1 MSPPLRDL
9 RFRGGSGTIRDW
21 NFRVASELDA
31 VIASNPPEPG
41 SGLSAGTNGLAVVIY
56 EKDVAKN
63 VDAATVQGTR
73 AGATA
78 MPSSRCNS
86 TTGALLAL
94 VLAASAA
101 FGVLVPAS
109 SQAKG
114 AADLGVDVSLSSLPP
129 EARRTDQLIHSGGP
143 FPFSR
148 DGVVFGNYEKRLE
161 REPRGYYHEYT
172 VPTPGARNRGARRI
186 ICGGNQP
193 TEPDACFYTEDHYN
207 SFHRIVK

>member
-1 MSPPLRDL
+1 M
-9 RFRGGSGTIRDW
+9 
-21 NFRVASELDA
+21 
-31 VIASNPPEPG
+31 
-41 SGLSAGTNGLAVVIY
+41 VIY
-56 EKDVAKN
+56 EKDVVKN

-78 MPSSRCNS
+78 TPSFRRKSM
-86 TTGALLAL
+86 TGALLAL
-94 VLAASAA
+94 GLAAIASFGALAPAA
-101 FGVLVPAS
+101 
-109 SQAKG
+109 SQAKAAAGLG
-114 AADLGVDVSLSSLPP
+114 ADVSLAGLPP
-129 EARRTDQLIHSGGP
+129 EAQRTDQLIHSGGP

-172 VPTPGARNRGARRI
+172 VPTPGARDRGARRI
-186 ICGGNQP
+186 ICGGKQP

>member
-1 MSPPLRDL
+1 MPLSRA
-9 RFRGGSGTIRDW
+9 FRRSQ
-21 NFRVASELDA
+21 
-31 VIASNPPEPG
+31 EPAYQPG
-41 SGLSAGTNGLAVVIY
+41 RTGLAVVIN
-56 EKDVAKN
+56 EKDVVKN

-78 MPSSRCNS
+78 MPSSRRRS
-86 TTGALLAL
+86 TAGALLAM
-94 VLAASAA
+94 VLAAAVSMGA
-101 FGVLVPAS
+101 LTPAS
-109 SQAKG
+109 SQAGQPAGLG
-114 AADLGVDVSLSSLPP
+114 ADVSLSSLSPQ
-129 EARRTDQLIHSGGP
+129 ARQTDQLIHSGGP

-161 REPRGYYHEYT
+161 RRPRGYYHEYT

-186 ICGGNQP
+186 ICGGAQP

>member
-1 MSPPLRDL
+1 MPLSRAL
-9 RFRGGSGTIRDW
+9 HRGQ
-21 NFRVASELDA
+21 
-31 VIASNPPEPG
+31 EPVYQPG
-41 SGLSAGTNGLAVVIY
+41 RTGLAVVIN
-56 EKDVAKN
+56 EKDVEKN
-63 VDAATVQGTR
+63 VGAATVQGTR

-78 MPSSRCNS
+78 MPSSRHP
-86 TTGALLAL
+86 TKAGALLAL
-94 VLAASAA
+94 VLTAAMSIATFA
-101 FGVLVPAS
+101 PSS
-109 SQAKG
+109 SQARPSAG
-114 AADLGVDVSLSSLPP
+114 LGTDVALSSLPS
-129 EARRTDQLIHSGGP
+129 EGQKTDQLIHSGGP

-161 REPRGYYHEYT
+161 RRPRGYYHEYT